1 MTTSPTSSP
10 YSSTSSDKVTS
21 TEWTQQNM
29 LSDLMQQKGLFIGLG
44 VVVLGFWL
52 LRRKSKPEEKAA
64 RRLVRDWRNVDD
76 ATDVRDLLGDNLP
89 AIVRPA
95 LLIAL
100 EEIEKQVQHGFRKL
114 EREIQ
119 RL

>member
-1 MTTSPTSSP
+1 MATTPTSSS
-10 YSSTSSDKVTS
+10 YSSTSSDNVTP

-29 LSDLMQQKGLFIGLG
+29 LSDLMQQKGVFIGLG
-44 VVVLGFWL
+44 VVVIGFWL
-52 LRRKSKPEEKAA
+52 LRRKARPEEKAA
-64 RRLVRDWRNVDD
+64 RRLVRDWRKVDD

-89 AIVRPA
+89 TIVRPA

-114 EREIQ
+114 EREIE